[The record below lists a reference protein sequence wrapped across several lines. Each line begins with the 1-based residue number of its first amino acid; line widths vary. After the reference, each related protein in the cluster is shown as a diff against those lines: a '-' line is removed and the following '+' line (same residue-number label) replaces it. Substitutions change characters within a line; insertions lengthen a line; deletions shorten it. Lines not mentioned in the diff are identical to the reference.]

1 MPSTE
6 ALSAAVTSEEGR
18 HPRGHTLPRRRV
30 GLAVF
35 LSGNE
40 EAAPQA
46 LSQARDVPAV
56 WCLLSTRLGG
66 VGGSPRVL
74 RMQFEPLGRRPFPL
88 LSAHIHR
95 PPACASPS
103 LHPET

>member
-6 ALSAAVTSEEGR
+6 ALSAAVTSEDGR

-35 LSGNE
+35 LSVNE

-46 LSQARDVPAV
+46 LSQAGDVPAV
-56 WCLLSTRLGG
+56 WCLLSTRSGG
-66 VGGSPRVL
+66 GRSPRVL

-95 PPACASPS
+95 PPACALPA